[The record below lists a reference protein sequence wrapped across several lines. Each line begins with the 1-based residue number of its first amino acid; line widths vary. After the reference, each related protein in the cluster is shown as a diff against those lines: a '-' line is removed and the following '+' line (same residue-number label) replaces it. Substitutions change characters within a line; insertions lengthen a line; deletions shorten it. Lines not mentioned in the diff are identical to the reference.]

1 MIAGGADAGGT
12 MPMVG
17 LEIMPMEVVLK
28 TMPMVVVLGVERE
41 LQWQY
46 GGDEML
52 EMLLQMRVVNLLTSI
67 LYGIQALLVP
77 DDECGC
83 GSWGMMRM
91 IW

>member
-1 MIAGGADAGGT
+1 MIAGDADAGGT

-17 LEIMPMEVVLK
+17 LEIMPMVVVLK

-52 EMLLQMRVVNLLTSI
+52 EMLLQMMVVSTEV
-67 LYGIQALLVP
+67 AVVV
-77 DDECGC
+77 
-83 GSWGMMRM
+83 
-91 IW
+91 